1 MALPSPLYSYCLCR
15 IKVDFHCPLIFTFLT
30 FTRVNEIEAIYEKS
44 RVNVKLK
51 RDSTFTFKG
60 VCERDLSYMA
70 SILFTR
76 VKFTAVRT

>member
-1 MALPSPLYSYCLCR
+1 MVLPSPLYSYCFYLL
-15 IKVDFHCPLIFTFLT
+15 KVDFQCPVFFTFLT
-30 FTRVNEIEAIYEKS
+30 FKRVNEIEAIYEKS

>member
-1 MALPSPLYSYCLCR
+1 MVLPSPLYSYCLYLL
-15 IKVDFHCPLIFTFLT
+15 KVDFHCPVFFTFLT
-30 FTRVNEIEAIYEKS
+30 FKRVNEIEAIYEKS

-60 VCERDLSYMA
+60 VCKSDLSYMA

-76 VKFTAVRT
+76 VEFTAVRT